1 MDRIGLCVGLKDL
14 YAPKTNWIMIFMTK
28 VEAERLAQKR
38 VEDLIAISLYQARTN
53 RVKEY
58 VRELYKSYEPYL
70 KPIEEVRKV
79 LAKEISG
86 EKTLSQ
92 EVVEL
97 RRRGDT
103 LES

>member
-1 MDRIGLCVGLKDL
+1 
-14 YAPKTNWIMIFMTK
+14 MTK

-38 VEDLIAISLYQARTN
+38 VKDLIAISLYQARAN

-58 VRELYKSYEPYL
+58 VRELYKGYEPYL
-70 KPIEEVRKV
+70 KSIEEVRKV

-97 RRRGDT
+97 RRRET
-103 LES
+103 HLVL